1 MDKRKKL
8 VSFLAGLMALIMLLG
23 LIAGFIPAAHA
34 ATSGELKEQLDALK
48 EEKAA
53 IDAKIKEINGQIS
66 ANNDDMRDMVA
77 QKDLIDQEIFLLFQ
91 QESNIN
97 GQIATYSLMI
107 ADKQEELDEAES
119 KFIELTE
126 QNKERIQAMEEEGA
140 VSYWSV
146 LFEAND
152 FSDLLDRLNMV
163 QEIAAADKRR
173 LEALDAA
180 AKKVGEAKASLET
193 EKLGLEDVKQELAAT
208 QEQLSIK
215 RAEADELLAELV
227 AKGLEYEELM
237 EQSEEEQNKLAQE
250 IANKKDE
257 YDKAKY
263 QEWLATSVP
272 PAYKPGAPSY
282 DTSGSTGS
290 NNVGGISWKIPIN
303 YTAFTSPYGWRIHP
317 IYGTKKFHYGVDLAA
332 PTGTPIY
339 ATRSGTVD
347 TASYNGSAGY
357 YVQINHGD
365 GFRSIYMHM
374 THYVVSSGQHVSQGQ
389 VIGYCGSTG
398 GSTGPHLHFGISY
411 NGSYVN
417 PANYIR
423 I

>member
-1 MDKRKKL
+1 
-8 VSFLAGLMALIMLLG
+8 
-23 LIAGFIPAAHA
+23 
-34 ATSGELKEQLDALK
+34 
-48 EEKAA
+48 
-53 IDAKIKEINGQIS
+53 
-66 ANNDDMRDMVA
+66 MVA
-77 QKDLIDQEIFLLFQ
+77 QKNLIDQEIFLLYQ

-97 GQIATYSLMI
+97 GQISTYSLLI
-107 ADKQEELDEAES
+107 ADKQEQLVDAET
-119 KFIELTE
+119 KFNDLTE
-126 QNKERIQAMEEEGA
+126 KNKERIQAMEEEGQI
-140 VSYWSV
+140 SYWSV
-146 LFEAND
+146 LFQANS
-152 FSDLLDRLNMV
+152 FSDLLDRVNMV

-173 LEALDAA
+173 LEELDAA
-180 AKKVGEAKASLET
+180 AKEVTEAKAALET
-193 EKLGLEDVKQELAAT
+193 EKEALEEVKAELAVT
-208 QEQLSIK
+208 QAQLAEK
-215 RAEADELLAELV
+215 RTQADALLAELV
-227 AKGLEYEELM
+227 AKGMEYEDLM
-237 EQSEEEQNKLAQE
+237 AQSEDEQAELARE

-272 PAYKPGAPSY
+272 PTTRPTAPS
-282 DTSGSTGS
+282 DNSGSSTPVS
-290 NNVGGISWKIPIN
+290 GGWKVPIN
-303 YTAFTSPYGWRIHP
+303 YTAMTSAYGWRIHP
-317 IYGTKKFHYGVDLAA
+317 IYGTRKFHYGVDLAA

-339 ATRSGTVD
+339 ATRSGTVS

-374 THYVVSSGQHVSQGQ
+374 THYVVSAGQNVSQGQ

-417 PANYIR
+417 PANYIP